1 VNRSVLA
8 AIAAPM
14 AAAVGFLGTLWL
26 TSQHTGRPDSA
37 VLARNDRVAAHVVP
51 ASSRPSSSKAGKDRA
66 TRKASPSASKGSA
79 RRKASPPGGSPPPAP
94 SGRGVLTGHVFVGV
108 AVKGAIAAS
117 VRSFSAAAGTHMAL
131 VEFYTPF
138 GSPFPQ
144 QEAAQVV
151 ALGSTPFIQWNPSTA
166 PLSSIAAGND
176 DGYVRR
182 YAMAVKAFG
191 HQVVLS
197 FGHEMNGSWSRWGS
211 THATP
216 AQFVAAW
223 RRIHNIFANQHVG
236 NVTWSWDPS
245 HVGADPQPWWP
256 GAAYVDRIGIDGY
269 QRPGQTFA
277 GIFAARLALI
287 RSFASKPIFI
297 AETSVAPSSGAP
309 SQIIGLFN
317 GVIRYHLSGFV
328 WFDVNRL
335 EQWRL
340 EGRPADIRAF
350 RICVAHNT

>member
-1 VNRSVLA
+1 VNRSALA
-8 AIAAPM
+8 AIGAPM

-26 TSQHTGRPDSA
+26 TSPHAGSPDA
-37 VLARNDRVAAHVVP
+37 AALATNAAHAGP
-51 ASSRPSSSKAGKDRA
+51 ASSRPASSKAAKDRA
-66 TRKASPSASKGSA
+66 GKASLARKGSA
-79 RRKASPPGGSPPPAP
+79 GRKASPPGAGATPVP
-94 SGRGVLTGHVFVGV
+94 SNRRLLTGQLFVGV
-108 AVKGAIAAS
+108 AVKGAITSS
-117 VRSFSAAAGTHMAL
+117 VRSFSAASGAHMAL

-144 QEAAQVV
+144 QEAAQVA
-151 ALGSTPFIQWNPSTA
+151 ALGSTPLIQWNPSTA
-166 PLSSIAAGND
+166 PLSSIAAGNYD
-176 DGYVRR
+176 SYVRR
-182 YAMAVKAFG
+182 YATAVKSFG
-191 HQVVLS
+191 HQVMLS

-211 THATP
+211 SHATP

-223 RRIHNIFANQHVG
+223 RRIHNIFANQHAG

-269 QRPGQTFA
+269 LRPGDSFA
-277 GIFAARLALI
+277 YIFAARLAQI

-297 AETSVAPSSGAP
+297 AETGVAPSPGAP
-309 SQIIGLFN
+309 DQIIALFN

-340 EGRPADIRAF
+340 EGRRAAIRAF
-350 RICVAHNT
+350 RLCVAHDT

>member
-1 VNRSVLA
+1 MLA
-8 AIAAPM
+8 AIGAPM
-14 AAAVGFLGTLWL
+14 AAAVGFVGTLWL
-26 TSQHTGRPDSA
+26 TSHHTGSPDSA
-37 VLARNDRVAAHVVP
+37 VLANNGRVAAHVVP
-51 ASSRPSSSKAGKDRA
+51 ASSRPASSKPDEDRA
-66 TRKASPSASKGSA
+66 TRKASPTRKGSA
-79 RRKASPPGGSPPPAP
+79 RPKASPPGGTPAPAP
-94 SGRGVLTGHVFVGV
+94 SGGKVLTGHVFVGV
-108 AVKGAIAAS
+108 AVKGAIASS
-117 VRSFSAAAGTHMAL
+117 VRTFSAATGAHMAL

-138 GSPFPQ
+138 GSPFPH

-166 PLSSIAAGND
+166 SLGSIAAGNY
-176 DGYVRR
+176 DGFVRQ
-182 YAMAVKAFG
+182 YATAAKAFG
-191 HQVVLS
+191 HPILLS
-197 FGHEMNGSWSRWGS
+197 FGHEMNGQWSRWGS
-211 THATP
+211 AHGTP

-223 RRIHNIFANQHVG
+223 RRIHDIFANQHVR

-269 QRPGQTFA
+269 QRPGHTFA
-277 GIFAARLALI
+277 YQFAERLALI

-297 AETSVAPSSGAP
+297 AETGVARSSEAP

-340 EGRPADIRAF
+340 EGRRAAIRAF

>member
-8 AIAAPM
+8 AIGAPM

-26 TSQHTGRPDSA
+26 TSAHTGSPDSA
-37 VLARNDRVAAHVVP
+37 ALTRNDRVAAHAGP
-51 ASSRPSSSKAGKDRA
+51 ASGSSASSKAAKDRA
-66 TRKASPSASKGSA
+66 TGKASLARKGSA
-79 RRKASPPGGSPPPAP
+79 RRKGSSRGGGQTPVP
-94 SGRGVLTGHVFVGV
+94 SGGRVLTGQLFVGV
-108 AVKGAIAAS
+108 AVKGAIPSS
-117 VRSFSAAAGTHMAL
+117 VRSFSAASGAHMAV

-144 QEAAQVV
+144 QEAAQVT
-151 ALGSTPFIQWNPSTA
+151 ALSSTPFIQWNPSTA
-166 PLSSIAAGND
+166 PLSSIAAGNYD
-176 DGYVRR
+176 SYVRR
-182 YAMAVKAFG
+182 YATAVKSFG
-191 HQVVLS
+191 HQVMLS

-269 QRPGQTFA
+269 LRPGDSFA
-277 GIFAARLALI
+277 FIFAARLALI

-297 AETSVAPSSGAP
+297 AETGVAPSPGAP
-309 SQIIGLFN
+309 NQIIALFN

-340 EGRPADIRAF
+340 EGRPAAIRAF
-350 RICVAHNT
+350 RLCVARNT

>member
-1 VNRSVLA
+1 
-8 AIAAPM
+8 M

-26 TSQHTGRPDSA
+26 TSGDTGRPDGA
-37 VLARNDRVAAHVVP
+37 VLAARNDRVAAHVAP
-51 ASSRPSSSKAGKDRA
+51 ASSRPASSKPAKDRA
-66 TRKASPSASKGSA
+66 TGKASSARKGSA
-79 RRKASPPGGSPPPAP
+79 SRKASPPPAP
-94 SGRGVLTGHVFVGV
+94 SGGVLTGHAFVGV
-108 AVKGAIAAS
+108 AVKGAIPSS
-117 VRSFSAAAGTHMAL
+117 VRSFSAATRAHMAL

-138 GSPFPQ
+138 RIGSPFPQ
-144 QEAAQVV
+144 QYAAQVV
-151 ALGSTPFIQWNPSTA
+151 ALGSTPFIQWNPRTP
-166 PLSSIAAGND
+166 PLSSIAAGNY

-182 YAMAVKAFG
+182 YATAVKGFG
-191 HQVVLS
+191 HNVMLS

-211 THATP
+211 GHATP

-269 QRPGQTFA
+269 LRPGDTFA
-277 GIFAARLALI
+277 DIFAERLAQI

-297 AETSVAPSSGAP
+297 AETGVAPNPGAP
-309 SQIIGLFN
+309 SQVIGLFN
-317 GVIRYHLSGFV
+317 GVNKYHLSGFV
-328 WFDVNRL
+328 WFDVNHL
-335 EQWRL
+335 EDWLL
-340 EGRPADIRAF
+340 EGRPATISAF

>member
-1 VNRSVLA
+1 MNRSVLA
-8 AIAAPM
+8 AIGAPM

-26 TSQHTGRPDSA
+26 TSQHTGRHDSA

-51 ASSRPSSSKAGKDRA
+51 ARSRPASSKRDKDRA
-66 TRKASPSASKGSA
+66 TRKASPTRKGSVG
-79 RRKASPPGGSPPPAP
+79 RKASPPGGSPPPAP
-94 SGRGVLTGHVFVGV
+94 SGGGVPTGHVFVGV
-108 AVKGAIAAS
+108 AVKSAIASS
-117 VRSFSAAAGTHMAL
+117 VRTFSAVAGAHMAL

-151 ALGSTPFIQWNPSTA
+151 ALGSTPFIQWNPGTA
-166 PLSSIAAGND
+166 PLSSIAAGNY
-176 DGYVRR
+176 DGYVRH
-182 YAMAVKAFG
+182 YATAVKAFG
-191 HQVVLS
+191 HHVVLS

-211 THATP
+211 GHATP

-256 GAAYVDRIGIDGY
+256 GTAYVDRIGIDGY

-277 GIFAARLALI
+277 DIFAERLALI

-317 GVIRYHLSGFV
+317 GVIQYHLSGFV

-340 EGRPADIRAF
+340 EGRTAAIRAF
-350 RICVAHNT
+350 RNCVAHNT